1 MTILV
6 QTSLHCFALYIPV
19 PIASCSMSSAVAAAV
34 VVPGLVTKMLGKECH
49 SRFAVTVL
57 HQPSRLALQAELE
70 RRAAELRAAVPRRGR
85 LPPADLSTLQITDEG
100 CLVLDWRRPVVVKN
114 AYTFSSGLRI

>member
-1 MTILV
+1 MTILA
-6 QTSLHCFALYIPV
+6 QTSLHCFAIYIPV
-19 PIASCSMSSAVAAAV
+19 TIASCSMSGAVAAAV
-34 VVPGLVTKMLGKECH
+34 VGPGLVTKMSSFERH
-49 SRFAVTVL
+49 TRFAATVL

-100 CLVLDWRRPVVVKN
+100 CLVLDWRKPVVVKS